1 MLKTSKVPTMSGFSL
16 KSDNALKPTES
27 VDFAARCSNV
37 FASLDSHAPKTR
49 PESDRE
55 PNRAE
60 NRSSSNRK
68 SSKTSDYRG
77 RESIFR
83 IKDSEGFSIPRR
95 PDLPRFQRGGRG
107 AGHRPPSRVPDH
119 VNNPRGYTKYS
130 LADVEELSDRGN
142 ARAAF
147 DFLRERAQILETD
160 DTTESSE
167 TEPAKFTIKRPVK
180 KRDASEMEESAPKSS
195 GGIGGFGKRVLPEC
209 VVGVDPKQGK
219 KKFEPKKIRV
229 ADETDDTESS
239 TKSDVSEEEPPAK
252 KKSKASS
259 SKLSFQFEDE

>member
-1 MLKTSKVPTMSGFSL
+1 MIQMTKKEAKL
-16 KSDNALKPTES
+16 
-27 VDFAARCSNV
+27 
-37 FASLDSHAPKTR
+37 
-49 PESDRE
+49 
-55 PNRAE
+55 
-60 NRSSSNRK
+60 
-68 SSKTSDYRG
+68 G
-77 RESIFR
+77 REKPHLDCFD
-83 IKDSEGFSIPRR
+83 DSF
-95 PDLPRFQRGGRG
+95 
-107 AGHRPPSRVPDH
+107 
-119 VNNPRGYTKYS
+119 
-130 LADVEELSDRGN
+130 
-142 ARAAF
+142 
-147 DFLRERAQILETD
+147 
-160 DTTESSE
+160 
-167 TEPAKFTIKRPVK
+167 AKFTVKRPVK